1 VIARMLEN
9 RSNYRTAELPGPDP
23 IKFGIY
29 KLRPKWS
36 FSRAGGVQV
45 AAQMIRA
52 EGRRVFENV
61 GPDHANFSHIIL
73 RTVHYLLSGFVK
85 F

>member
-1 VIARMLEN
+1 M
-9 RSNYRTAELPGPDP
+9 G
-23 IKFGIY
+23 
-29 KLRPKWS
+29 
-36 FSRAGGVQV
+36 FSRAGGGQV

-61 GPDHANFSHIIL
+61 GPDHDKFQSNYFENCSL
-73 RTVHYLLSGFVK
+73 FVVRFLK

>member
-1 VIARMLEN
+1 MIARMLEN

-61 GPDHANFSHIIL
+61 GPDHDKFQSNYFENC
-73 RTVHYLLSGFVK
+73 SGFVK